1 MDDGGGVDNGG
12 VDSGGV
18 AVVFST
24 RQRVIFF
31 VLMLTLRVAMV
42 VMRWC

>member
-1 MDDGGGVDNGG
+1 MDNGG

-24 RQRVIFF
+24 RQRVVFF